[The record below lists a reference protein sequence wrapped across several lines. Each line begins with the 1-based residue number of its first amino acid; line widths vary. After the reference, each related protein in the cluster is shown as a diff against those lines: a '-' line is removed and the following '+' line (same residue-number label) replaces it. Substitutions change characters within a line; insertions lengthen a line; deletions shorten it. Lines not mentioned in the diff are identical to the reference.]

1 MITSLAVKQV
11 SVSSSYATPKA
22 SFVFASELVSSD
34 FMHRNVEVYVW
45 VENGRFGVGTVCLG
59 ALPPHLTRSMG
70 SQCVCHSWRDTDAPT
85 PGVHV

>member
-22 SFVFASELVSSD
+22 NTKLVSSD

>member
-1 MITSLAVKQV
+1 MITSIAVKQV
-11 SVSSSYATPKA
+11 SVSSSYATP
-22 SFVFASELVSSD
+22 SD
-34 FMHRNVEVYVW
+34 FMQRNVEVYVW